1 MSFQDGGLSW
11 LGGKSRECRRVEA
24 IDAAT
29 FPPGRPT
36 PAEIDSLI
44 AKEMT
49 RLSMDEREKALD
61 DVHGIGK
68 SVNEEPAFVS
78 TILQEL
84 ENHLNVIKWNT
95 AYAEAEAL
103 STEYVV
109 NHDFRMMF
117 LRSEQYTVKD
127 AAERMIRFFD
137 LKQAL
142 FGTEKLVKDITLE
155 DLDEDDTE
163 CLTSGYAQISPKK
176 DSAGRTIVIFLQK
189 LRKKFKVVENVVRAI
204 SDSVV

>member
-1 MSFQDGGLSW
+1 MSW
-11 LGGKSRECRRVEA
+11 GKSRECRTDEA
-24 IDAAT
+24 IDAAAL
-29 FPPGRPT
+29 PPGWPT

-49 RLSMDEREKALD
+49 RLSMEEREKALD

-68 SVNEEPAFVS
+68 SVNEEPGFVS

-84 ENHLNVIKWNT
+84 EIHLNVIKWNT

-109 NHDFRMMF
+109 DHDFRMMF
-117 LRSEQYTVKD
+117 LRSEHYTVKD

-137 LKQAL
+137 LKKAL
-142 FGTEKLVKDITLE
+142 FGAEKLVKDITLE
-155 DLDEDDTE
+155 DLDEDDIE
-163 CLTSGYAQISPKK
+163 CLAAGYGQISPKK

-189 LRKKFKVVENVVRAI
+189 LRKFKVAENVVRAI
-204 SDSVV
+204 SSSVV